1 MLLFSS
7 KPATQG
13 ELAEGQEKVAWAM
26 CVGFDTREENS
37 FAYRNFFLHRICP
50 DTVRQIPLI
59 WMKRS
64 FIQIKLL
71 GGQLCAALRAA
82 ARQHLAAVGRAHTLA
97 EAMLLGALTLLR
109 LIRSLHSSCTSLF
122 SGFTDG
128 HRHRSG
134 ARPRA
139 HAAACPHNMRQ
150 YLLSYKKP
158 ELSSFF

>member
-7 KPATQG
+7 KPATCAWVLIQG
-13 ELAEGQEKVAWAM
+13 KKK
-26 CVGFDTREENS
+26 S

-82 ARQHLAAVGRAHTLA
+82 ARQHLAAVGRAHALA
-97 EAMLLGALTLLR
+97 ETMLLGALTLLR

-122 SGFTDG
+122 SDLRMGTGIGPAQDAG
-128 HRHRSG
+128 TCR
-134 ARPRA
+134 
-139 HAAACPHNMRQ
+139 C
-150 YLLSYKKP
+150 LSA
-158 ELSSFF
+158 